1 MNKTLIVT
9 LTIIIIGLF
18 LSVCYISLTI
28 EKQTVIL
35 TKEIEKH
42 SVHPKF
48 GKYTEVNA
56 QTNVKCNP
64 WDACEETD

>member
-1 MNKTLIVT
+1 MNKSLTVLI
-9 LTIIIIGLF
+9 ISLF
-18 LSVCYISLTI
+18 LSVGYISLII
-28 EKQTVIL
+28 EKQTATL
-35 TKEIEKH
+35 AQEIEKH